1 MSSLIACVHVY
12 HMPGALG
19 GYKRVLGVLELEL
32 QMVMTTMG
40 VLGIEPRFFVR
51 AISVLIHGAISPAP
65 VSPTFAE
72 GSH

>member
-1 MSSLIACVHVY
+1 MSTLIACVDVHL
-12 HMPGALG
+12 MPGALG
-19 GYKRVLGVLELEL
+19 GYKRVLGLLELEL
-32 QMVMTTMG
+32 QMVMG

-51 AISVLIHGAISPAP
+51 AVSVLIHGAISPAP